1 MTDPCLCHYS
11 VSVKG
16 RNDQEKKWGWMDWNG
31 IANVWLNSVK
41 HGVTPARRP
50 CAIKC
55 WVSPEAEVTQGCPP
69 ASQLC
74 TCCLQQGK
82 GDERHEHHWG
92 ESQQPF
98 RVGSQGEHRLR
109 WEVHTCCHCLSEE
122 IGWLGKKVSP
132 HGLPYIQIISD
143 GGLLSPHIVNSHF
156 HCGLHSLCDCIISA
170 SR

>member
-1 MTDPCLCHYS
+1 M
-11 VSVKG
+11 
-16 RNDQEKKWGWMDWNG
+16 
-31 IANVWLNSVK
+31 
-41 HGVTPARRP
+41 TPARRP

-98 RVGSQGEHRLR
+98 RVGSQGEHRLC
-109 WEVHTCCHCLSEE
+109 WEVHTRCHCLSEE
-122 IGWLGKKVSP
+122 VGWLGKKVSP
-132 HGLPYIQIISD
+132 HGLPCIQIISE
-143 GGLLSPHIVNSHF
+143 GGLCFPHIVNSHF
-156 HCGLHSLCDCIISA
+156 HCGLHLLCVCIISA